1 MKKNKAYKN
10 VVYSLIYQIV
20 NVILG
25 FFVPNLIIYTY
36 GAKINGLTSTVTQII
51 NILTLLQAGIIG
63 SSIFEM
69 YKPIANNDIQTES
82 SIYYSSKKIYKKL
95 SILLFGLTLFIIP
108 YVYLTNSNNISLF
121 DISFTVIILGLNTCL
136 IFRYFSSYDI
146 VFSAHEEKSVLIIAQ
161 FIGRMG
167 YYVVLFAALFF
178 KLSFLFIY
186 IGYLISTI
194 LSIIYLKYKFDMK
207 YKPKYLTVSTKS
219 IHIKNQSSFF
229 INQAIQQV
237 IEGLPIIVV
246 SMFYGLQ
253 YVSIYSVYLIIINLI
268 KMIYITVLNAI
279 AATFGNI
286 YASSSK
292 NQSKEY
298 FVFISTIVLLSAAI
312 TISICSG
319 ALNTFILT
327 YTNNLNEQSYLNE
340 IISITSVIYLLSYI
354 VFSLF
359 DMFLN
364 TMGLYKRVSKIT
376 LIFGCLCALI
386 TVVSI
391 KIDYSYALFGISL
404 FYILTALIRLVV
416 INEKL
421 ELDFVDLIKK
431 FLVLIFAPFLSYLIF
446 SKTNSIGYFPLI
458 IKCFLLLI
466 ISILGIVVYIIFFER
481 NIINSLRR
489 KKYE

>member
-1 MKKNKAYKN
+1 
-10 VVYSLIYQIV
+10 
-20 NVILG
+20 
-25 FFVPNLIIYTY
+25 
-36 GAKINGLTSTVTQII
+36 
-51 NILTLLQAGIIG
+51 
-63 SSIFEM
+63 
-69 YKPIANNDIQTES
+69 
-82 SIYYSSKKIYKKL
+82 
-95 SILLFGLTLFIIP
+95 
-108 YVYLTNSNNISLF
+108 
-121 DISFTVIILGLNTCL
+121 
-136 IFRYFSSYDI
+136 
-146 VFSAHEEKSVLIIAQ
+146 
-161 FIGRMG
+161 
-167 YYVVLFAALFF
+167 
-178 KLSFLFIY
+178 
-186 IGYLISTI
+186 
-194 LSIIYLKYKFDMK
+194 
-207 YKPKYLTVSTKS
+207 
-219 IHIKNQSSFF
+219 
-229 INQAIQQV
+229 
-237 IEGLPIIVV
+237 
-246 SMFYGLQ
+246 
-253 YVSIYSVYLIIINLI
+253 
-268 KMIYITVLNAI
+268 MIYITVLNAI

-327 YTNNLNEQSYLNE
+327 YTNNLNELSYLNE